1 MSDQQLATADQSNAP
16 DIPATLATRRG
27 LKLPAFPVA
36 AAPPD
41 SSRVAPCVA
50 LDLPRTKQV
59 AKGNLRRFPL
69 RSGRP
74 LIGGERSSTR
84 AMPRP
89 VAPPLATLTPQHDAP
104 TRSRRVLLPAA
115 PAEPQVVAQEV
126 RAQAYPA
133 LTGAG
138 SIIDRKVSLPS
149 PTSTVA
155 QTATGHK
162 ARLQKLHST
171 LPDSPVL
178 LAVVLLAIGVVVL
191 LWTLVTR
198 PPHPYNTLLLG
209 NAIGLCLAG
218 ALVYGLNIVR
228 ARRGK
233 RPPTTR
239 NRHRS

>member
-1 MSDQQLATADQSNAP
+1 LSDQQLATADQSNAP

-84 AMPRP
+84 AMPQP

-149 PTSTVA
+149 PPPP
-155 QTATGHK
+155 
-162 ARLQKLHST
+162 LHRPRPGTKPACRNYTRRFPIRPFS
-171 LPDSPVL
+171 SPWYCWQS
-178 LAVVLLAIGVVVL
+178 ASWGCSG
-191 LWTLVTR
+191 
-198 PPHPYNTLLLG
+198 PSS
-209 NAIGLCLAG
+209 
-218 ALVYGLNIVR
+218 R
-228 ARRGK
+228 ARRTH
-233 RPPTTR
+233 TTPC
-239 NRHRS
+239 SSGTQSVFASPMPWSTG